1 MVAFPDELATQLIIV
16 DNAGNRVI
24 QIGPGPTEVIRGQ
37 MGSIVLDATG
47 GGTGNPTIY
56 FYNDQA
62 TNFGF
67 INLGRHTSPNA
78 DIGITSGSY
87 AGSFYP
93 ALTEASRIFF
103 AAPGST
109 SVLGNE
115 RTDTQAQVGGGLL
128 WTDSEIAMYVN
139 NAVGS
144 TIGQLLLQQVN
155 PPGGADNINAF
166 LTAGTIADPNTITHT
181 EQSTTFGKFIVRQ
194 NQICKVQFAAAG
206 FGQAANTDAF
216 AQGGW
221 SELTST
227 GWFAMVGGF
236 SQVTV
241 PYSTY
246 YDIEVRI
253 NFGINA
259 TQTAASYATMN
270 ARAVGNSIARMA
282 LDGISAG
289 GDGQWITARR
299 HVFLPANTIVYWAS
313 WANVNC
319 TAAATVLN
327 IPSAFE
333 IRAAG

>member
-24 QIGPGPTEVIRGQ
+24 QIGPGPTEVIRGSG
-37 MGSIVLDATG
+37 GSIVLDATG
-47 GGTGNPTIY
+47 GGTQNPTLY
-56 FYNDQA
+56 FYNDDA
-62 TNFGF
+62 SNFGF
-67 INLGRHTSPNA
+67 VNLGRHNHPLA

-87 AGSFYP
+87 AGNFYP

-115 RTDTQAQVGGGLL
+115 RTDTQAQVGGGLQ
-128 WTDSEIAMYVN
+128 WTDSQVAVVVN
-139 NAVGS
+139 NAVG
-144 TIGQLLLQQVN
+144 TMIGQLLLQQVN
-155 PPGGADNINAF
+155 APGGADNINAF
-166 LTAGTIADPNTITHT
+166 LTAGTVADPNTITHSET
-181 EQSTTFGKFIVRQ
+181 TTTFAKYITR
-194 NQICKVQFAAAG
+194 NQQQCKVQFAAAG
-206 FGQAANTDAF
+206 FGQAANTDTF

-221 SELTST
+221 SEITST
-227 GWFAMVGGF
+227 GWFSIVGGF
-236 SQVTV
+236 SQVVV

-270 ARAVGNSIARMA
+270 ARAVGNSIARMPM
-282 LDGISAG
+282 DGISAG
-289 GDGQWITARR
+289 GDGQWVTARR
-299 HVFLPANTIVYWAS
+299 HVFLPAGTVVYWAS

-333 IRAAG
+333 IRTAG